1 MPVYDDTITDF
12 DVAITAFEAAMK
24 DVAGDNLDAEPDDY
38 AWDICVSVALQCDAE
53 TARELCRT
61 QLGAIPREVMVRF
74 PGMRDMEE
82 F

>member
-12 DVAITAFEAAMK
+12 DDATTAFEAAMK
-24 DVAGDNLDAEPDDY
+24 DVAGDNPNAEPDDY
-38 AWDICVSVALQCDAE
+38 AWDTCVSVALRCDAE

-61 QLGAIPREVMVRF
+61 QLGAIPQDVLRHF
-74 PGMRDMEE
+74 PGMQDMDE